1 MSAHR
6 LPTAVVALAV
16 AAVGCSH
23 GGKAPPRTSNAVK
36 VTMTNDGG
44 SNRCVL
50 DTTSVPAGP
59 VTFTVSN
66 VGALGIAHMEL
77 LKDQRVIGEKESLDP
92 GEDPVSFTVT
102 LDGGAYQVYCPGA
115 GIEYQTLTVTGR
127 APAPPT
133 GPLATMFEQGCKTHA
148 TYVVD
153 QMSQLTDAVN
163 ALDAA
168 VQAGDVEGA
177 KAAYAKARPF
187 YERIESSVDGFMLP
201 GFTVGDNAGNLDYL
215 IDMQEAT
222 PVDPKVGWKG
232 FHAVERDLW
241 QAGAITP
248 GTKALSAEL
257 VSNVGKLNTTV
268 TNLQYRPED
277 LANDAADLIE
287 DVQNTKIT
295 GEAEAFSNLDFADFA
310 AEVEGA
316 QQIYA
321 TLRPG
326 LDKIDGNLV
335 RQIDQQFQDVVATLN
350 TYRDAAMPGGYR
362 RYTSELRER
371 DTPKLTAVVQALH
384 QSLSAV
390 AQKIVTAN

>member
-1 MSAHR
+1 
-6 LPTAVVALAV
+6 
-16 AAVGCSH
+16 
-23 GGKAPPRTSNAVK
+23 
-36 VTMTNDGG
+36 MTNDGG